1 MGTRRLLT
9 GLSLI
14 LLISLSSLQKAEAA
28 GAPEP
33 ASYITN
39 LGNQVLDLFKDTRRA
54 DRERERQFRQIAD
67 NAFDIPKIARF
78 ILGRYWATASE
89 VERQQFINAFEEYM
103 VRVYWSYF
111 SQYHAESITVLAQ
124 RDLGASGV
132 RITTQII
139 RPAGKGPVKVDWTI
153 TAQGD
158 TYKIIDVSI
167 EGVSQALTYREE
179 FSTIMSRNS
188 AGGLSA
194 LTDELRRKVG
204 S

>member
-1 MGTRRLLT
+1 MTRRLLT

-14 LLISLSSLQKAEAA
+14 LLISLSAMQKAAA
-28 GAPEP
+28 APDP
-33 ASYITN
+33 ATYITN
-39 LGNQVLDLFKDTRRA
+39 LGNQVLELFKDTRRA

-67 NAFDIPKIARF
+67 DAFDIPKIARF
-78 ILGRYWATASE
+78 IVGRHWATASE
-89 VERQQFINAFEEYM
+89 VERQQFVNAFEEYM

-111 SQYHAESITVLAQ
+111 SQYHAESITVLAH
-124 RDLGASGV
+124 RDLGANDV

-139 RPAGKGPVKVDWTI
+139 RPAGQGPVRVDWTI

-158 TYKIIDVSI
+158 TYKITDVSI

-179 FSTIMSRNS
+179 FASIMSRNG
-188 AGGLSA
+188 GGLPA

>member
-14 LLISLSSLQKAEAA
+14 LLISLSSMQKAEAA
-28 GAPEP
+28 AAPDP

-39 LGNQVLDLFKDTRRA
+39 VGNQVLDLFKDTRRA

-67 NAFDIPKIARF
+67 DAFDIPKIARF

-89 VERQQFINAFEEYM
+89 VERQQFVNAFEEYM

-139 RPAGKGPVKVDWTI
+139 RPAGRGPVKVDWTI
-153 TAQGD
+153 TAQGG

-179 FSTIMSRNS
+179 FSSIMSRNRG
-188 AGGLSA
+188 GGLSA

-204 S
+204 G